1 MTPSATGWQTRHLT
15 PKTQHRT
22 PLTPGY
28 NHRVPQPFS
37 LPTDALAFALA
48 AAGAFAALDLAQ
60 KWTAR
65 YAVSAPEPFL
75 ALRFLGGALLS
86 PLLLLLPGTTAP
98 QFDAGAGRLLLAL
111 VFVNLLGNVLYLR
124 SIYRTDISVL
134 GSLWPL
140 KNFYL
145 PFLAFATTR
154 ERFSPTVYVWLTV
167 ATLGALAVAYN
178 KKLRWQALGERPVAL
193 MAAVIVPVFAVSDLL
208 FGAAAAGSI
217 GARWTTVFVSWGIA
231 AVGLPFLLRSRENRA
246 EIGKALSHWRG
257 RLGATLTG
265 VFLVLGVYCI
275 GEAFKRSQGIVL
287 VNVFAMLSGLFLL
300 AVNATLP
307 GRLDGEEGRLTYAV
321 RFAGAMILV
330 GAASALLYAGN

>member
-1 MTPSATGWQTRHLT
+1 MPQT
-15 PKTQHRT
+15 
-22 PLTPGY
+22 
-28 NHRVPQPFS
+28 FS
-37 LPTDALAFALA
+37 LPTDALVFALC

-98 QFDAGAGRLLLAL
+98 QFDAGTGWLLLTL
-111 VFVNLLGNVLYLR
+111 VLVNLLGNVLYLR
-124 SIYRTDISVL
+124 SVYRADISVV

-145 PFLAFATTR
+145 PFLALATTG
-154 ERFSPTVYVWLTV
+154 ERFAPSVYALLAV
-167 ATLGALAVAYN
+167 ATLGALGIAYN
-178 KKLRWQALGERPVAL
+178 KKLRWQALSDRPVWMMVL
-193 MAAVIVPVFAVSDLL
+193 ITVPIFAVSDVL
-208 FGAAAAGSI
+208 FGKATGSL

-231 AVGLPFLLRSRENRA
+231 AVGLPFLLRHRENCI

-265 VFLVLGVYCI
+265 VFLVIGVYCI
-275 GEAFKRSQGIVL
+275 GEAFKRSQGVVL

-300 AVNATLP
+300 AVNAALP

-321 RFAGAMILV
+321 RFAGAILLV
-330 GAASALLYAGN
+330 GAASALLYAGK